1 MQELFIFKNK
11 YFLKLEIIILIIIIF
26 FSLYCFKNI
35 KNSIFCENKFDIY
48 FKYQN
53 YQREMITEKMIN
65 YSSWQLLNDEPY
77 FINGIIRKYKPKKC
91 LEIGVA
97 AGGSSIIILNAI
109 KDITN
114 SFLIS
119 LDLNTLLYGNEK
131 FKTGYSV
138 FKYFPELTKKWKLY
152 TGEQSHKFLDKLNL
166 KFDFLLLD
174 TAHFSPGELI
184 NIIEV
189 LPFLEDNAIIVLHD
203 IMYHLPSNNHFI
215 PKEKKYHPSNIY
227 LIAVL
232 QGNKVI
238 IEKQKKIENIGAIH
252 LYPNQ
257 KKYYLNYFLLLLSPW
272 EYMPNEKH
280 IQELR
285 EFIKKY
291 YKKEIYLNLFNKAVE
306 ENKLY
311 INRFKK
317 FFNSSIP
324 LFNKYKLY

>member
-1 MQELFIFKNK
+1 MLELFNNFKKK
-11 YFLKLEIIILIIIIF
+11 YYLKLLIIIIVIF
-26 FSLYCFKNI
+26 VSYFFKNI
-35 KNSIFCENKFDIY
+35 KIVIFSQNEFNIQ
-48 FKYQN
+48 FKYHN
-53 YQREMITEKMIN
+53 YQREMITEKMRK
-65 YSSWQLLNDEPY
+65 YSSWQLRNDQPY

-109 KDITN
+109 KDINN

-119 LDLNTLLYGNEK
+119 LDLNTALYCDNK
-131 FKTGYSV
+131 FKTGYTV
-138 FKYFPELTKKWKLY
+138 YKYFPELTKKWKLY

-166 KFDFLLLD
+166 KYDFLLLD
-174 TAHFSPGELI
+174 TAHSSPGELI

-203 IMYHLPSNNHFI
+203 IMFHFPSNNYLKI
-215 PKEKKYHPSNIY
+215 KKFHPSNIY
-227 LIAVL
+227 LMAALFGDKIIME
-232 QGNKVI
+232 NK
-238 IEKQKKIENIGAIH
+238 KKKIENIGAIH

-257 KKYYLNYFLLLLSPW
+257 KKYYLNYFLLLMAPW

-291 YKKEIYLNLFNKAVE
+291 YKEEKYLNVFNKAVE
-306 ENKLY
+306 ENNIY
-311 INRFKK
+311 INFL
-317 FFNSSIP
+317 N
-324 LFNKYKLY
+324 N